1 MAYVVACKMMP
12 TKLVSDYNS
21 MTNLQESSHV
31 GLRQHGVVFQLGF
44 AWILISEPGLETC
57 RDSNLVEKRED
68 ETPEYVRRG
77 GVLPAM
83 MTSLAFPDRRVFR
96 VLLYP
101 KVTT

>member
-1 MAYVVACKMMP
+1 MNGEIRALKRAA
-12 TKLVSDYNS
+12 TQD
-21 MTNLQESSHV
+21 
-31 GLRQHGVVFQLGF
+31 LG
-44 AWILISEPGLETC
+44 
-57 RDSNLVEKRED
+57 EKRGD
-68 ETPEYVRRG
+68 ETQEYVRRG